1 MLFDLME
8 PADPI
13 DRIDPLDPMLRI
25 EPAEPPWPCGDL
37 RVVAMGPVWQ
47 VADRRAD
54 RRDDRP
60 VGGGR
65 AHNGRLSLFRVAPA

>member
-1 MLFDLME
+1 MDRME

-25 EPAEPPWPCGDL
+25 EPAEPPWPRGDL
-37 RVVAMGPVWQ
+37 RVVAMGSVWQ
-47 VADRRAD
+47 VPAP

-60 VGGGR
+60 R
-65 AHNGRLSLFRVAPA
+65 